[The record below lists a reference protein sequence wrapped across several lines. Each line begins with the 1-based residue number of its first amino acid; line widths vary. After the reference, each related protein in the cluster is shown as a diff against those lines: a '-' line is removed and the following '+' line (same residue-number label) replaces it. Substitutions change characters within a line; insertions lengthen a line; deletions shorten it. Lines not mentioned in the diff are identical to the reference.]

1 MSVSTTLSRRHQ
13 VAGYLVVYSALMAV
27 FAVIELNLF
36 DNTPAGKFTTG
47 PYPPA
52 LGLAAASSLL
62 LMAVV
67 GLGLSTAQYV
77 YDVGSPAVT
86 LIALVLEGICGWF
99 VFIALPT
106 TSSAVA
112 AQHAPTSTVRA
123 SIMMGMLGSWS
134 MGIPL
139 LGAKFFFTLM
149 LHRAQSSNAGK
160 LEVYSV
166 GYYASRAAFYSFFLI
181 LKGVAEISF
190 AAISALPAIHPPLA
204 IFDKNI
210 AYGDGAI
217 VIAVG
222 LWAMTIS
229 LLRIPGQGKSFGVIA
244 FLCWI
249 LQLCLMSVAQLSKT
263 PPKPHP
269 FPADVV
275 GAAQAALLTSMMLM
289 PAYLIESMD
298 NASKTGA
305 TSAEDGE
312 KTVDV

>member
-1 MSVSTTLSRRHQ
+1 
-13 VAGYLVVYSALMAV
+13 MAV
-27 FAVIELNLF
+27 FAVIQLNLF
-36 DNTPAGKFTTG
+36 DDTPAGKFTSG

-52 LGLAAASSLL
+52 VGLAAASSLL

-86 LIALVLEGICGWF
+86 FMALVLEGICGWF

-112 AQHAPTSTVRA
+112 AQHAPTSTAKA

-149 LHRAQSSNAGK
+149 LHRAQSNNAGA

-181 LKGVAEISF
+181 LKGVAEISLS
-190 AAISALPAIHPPLA
+190 AISTLPAIYAPLA

-210 AYGDGAI
+210 AYADGAI

-222 LWAMTIS
+222 LWAMAIS
-229 LLRIPGQGKSFGVIA
+229 LFRIPSQGMSFGVIA

-249 LQLCLMSVAQLSKT
+249 IQLCLMSVAQLSKT
-263 PPKPHP
+263 PPMPHP

-298 NASKTGA
+298 SAHKVGA
-305 TSAEDGE
+305 TPAAEDGG
-312 KTVDV
+312 KAVDV